1 MTHLK
6 EKMIYKTVKEKDE
19 LQKNAVCEHVICTV
33 WVACPDAL
41 VTGVF
46 LQSSQGLGGFRCGS
60 SGDGKATLN
69 ASAKCV

>member
-6 EKMIYKTVKEKDE
+6 ENMIYKTVREKDE

-41 VTGVF
+41 VAGVF
-46 LQSSQGLGGFRCGS
+46 LQNSLGLGRFRCVS